1 MTQAYGRNYKNI
13 LPIFRR
19 ESFELDEAIENLE
32 GRGYELIDRGVEK
45 AITSKRFWARMK
57 KLEETV

>member
-1 MTQAYGRNYKNI
+1 MTTKYGRNYKNI

-32 GRGYELIDRGVEK
+32 SRGYELIDRGVEK

-57 KLEETV
+57 KVEVLV